1 MSRREAPG
9 NFPPSLEHSPRGK
22 FLGCFPL
29 LPLTLA
35 PPRSHRASNCAR
47 GARRAGRESPSAWY
61 RRPRVINYPSAGLA
75 LSGRLSRQG
84 SNRAAAGGWE
94 RSRSDSGRTQG
105 PRRVW
110 VHGGGRVG
118 GEPSGPTTPRPAKG
132 ARGECSHRE
141 SGPERRPPAAS
152 GRVHSLPLALR
163 ADPAGR
169 PAGKPAEPRSA
180 PRPAAPETR
189 SQSRRCERPAFLG
202 LFGRK
207 TYLEKADTLTKSST
221 QSGRYLCW
229 VVAFS
234 LFNGNQRNKLRIRK
248 TQAAHWNFTTNAFAF
263 SNFNVLSPFSLRS
276 PWGSHEVT
284 LHIPVT

>member
-110 VHGGGRVG
+110 VHGGGRAG

-152 GRVHSLPLALR
+152 GEGAQPASRPSGWPR
-163 ADPAGR
+163 WPAGR
-169 PAGKPAEPRSA
+169 EA
-180 PRPAAPETR
+180 
-189 SQSRRCERPAFLG
+189 RRA
-202 LFGRK
+202 
-207 TYLEKADTLTKSST
+207 S
-221 QSGRYLCW
+221 
-229 VVAFS
+229 
-234 LFNGNQRNKLRIRK
+234 
-248 TQAAHWNFTTNAFAF
+248 
-263 SNFNVLSPFSLRS
+263 LSPEASCSRNQKPVPPLWAARVFRTVWPQDLLREGRHFDQVFHTVRKIPLLSSGFFSF
-276 PWGSHEVT
+276 
-284 LHIPVT
+284 